1 MTTHMNSPLP
11 ITAHV
16 FFAEWKRVC
25 AAHFNTLIPIWS
37 DRRAFTHWML
47 NGPES
52 ITGLI
57 ASKMGLRKYSGY
69 FFVDNVIYAEEDLI
83 PGSPDG
89 SVWLRRIRIALE
101 HENYFSSGLYTEL
114 SHLLTTACDLRVLI
128 AYPPSEAELVR
139 ELKYLHSIVVET
151 SRSPEI
157 AATKGL
163 LCIAGWPP
171 TKDGVIEW
179 WGYVYEQEDW
189 RRFT

>member
-1 MTTHMNSPLP
+1 MNSNTR
-11 ITAHV
+11 ITAAD
-16 FFAEWKRVC
+16 FLISWKNVC
-25 AAHFNTLIPIWS
+25 AKNLDVLNREWFNDKVYT
-37 DRRAFTHWML
+37 DWML
-47 NGPES
+47 NGPDS
-52 ITGLI
+52 ITGQI
-57 ASKMGLRKYSGY
+57 SKEMGLSKYSGY

-83 PGSPDG
+83 SGSPDG
-89 SVWLRRIRIALE
+89 SVWLRQIRIALE
-101 HENYFSSGLYTEL
+101 HENDFSSGLYTEL

-163 LCIAGWPP
+163 LFIAGWPP
-171 TKDGVIEW
+171 TKDGVIER

-189 RRFT
+189 RRLT